1 MVQGVPLPLDGRLHE
16 SGATT
21 SLASSHEER
30 LSPFSSG
37 GECGIN
43 GETSL
48 TRREF
53 MQAAQAKETLPG
65 VLLLEQTPII
75 LEKLLHSAPHDVLQ
89 WKPAPDRWSISEV
102 LAHLLD
108 VEQMFSE
115 RVRRMVEEQSP
126 QLSEFDEKAVQTKYS
141 SGTAMEHL
149 RKFCHERDRS
159 VATLRYLPASAG
171 ARTGQH
177 AKLGTITV
185 NEQMNEWA
193 FHDLGHIRQIA
204 ELYRTRAFYEKSG
217 PFQRYANPK
226 P

>member
-1 MVQGVPLPLDGRLHE
+1 
-16 SGATT
+16 
-21 SLASSHEER
+21 
-30 LSPFSSG
+30 
-37 GECGIN
+37 
-43 GETSL
+43 
-48 TRREF
+48 

-75 LEKLLHSAPHDVLQ
+75 LEKLLHSAPHEVLQ

-126 QLSEFDEKAVQTKYS
+126 QLPEFDEKAVQTKYS
-141 SGTAMEHL
+141 GGTAMEHL

>member
-1 MVQGVPLPLDGRLHE
+1 
-16 SGATT
+16 
-21 SLASSHEER
+21 
-30 LSPFSSG
+30 
-37 GECGIN
+37 
-43 GETSL
+43 
-48 TRREF
+48 

-65 VLLLEQTPII
+65 VSLLEQTPII
-75 LEKLLHSAPHDVLQ
+75 LEKLLHSAPHEVLQ

-126 QLSEFDEKAVQTKYS
+126 QLPEFDEKAVQTKYS